1 MFESYLSHR
10 EQVLKI
16 QNTDWGT
23 TRIHLGPSVVYII
36 LKRPFSSP
44 KTLQTTRY
52 VDDTTL
58 FLWFPSSKLHDVIF
72 AVNEDLKNIST
83 WCCRNSLLIN
93 PDKMKL
99 LYVGV
104 PQLMRTLPAT
114 LPTATILGTEIKLVP
129 VAKDLGVH
137 IDCHLNFN
145 EHITKTARD
154 CIFKLTR
161 VNRLSTSW
169 IKKL

>member
-1 MFESYLSHR
+1 MLFTLYVKDLFRVPKHCK
-10 EQVLKI
+10 L
-16 QNTDWGT
+16 
-23 TRIHLGPSVVYII
+23 LG
-36 LKRPFSSP
+36 
-44 KTLQTTRY
+44 Y
-52 VDDTTL
+52 VDDTKL
-58 FLWFPSSKLHDVIF
+58 FLGFPSSKLHDVIF

-83 WCCRNSLLIN
+83 LCCRNLLLIN
-93 PDKMKL
+93 PDKTKL

-114 LPTATILGTEIKLVP
+114 LPTATILGTEIKPVT

-137 IDCHLNFN
+137 VDCHLNFN

-161 VNRLSTSW
+161 VNR
-169 IKKL
+169 IKHLLDKKNFDLPYKCFRLF